1 MSYSVVFY
9 SIGYFLFFLLLLISK
24 KKKGLRLFDEDGL
37 VSNPRM
43 LILLHIGGIVLFGA
57 VPFLFDHAAAFVLF
71 KNIAAG
77 QPLTWMILLL
87 VVALLFISPRLSEKK
102 HRKFLDSAAH
112 PGSPDKKFIITYF
125 LVRILFICFYECWFR
140 GFFLNDC
147 IATFGI
153 GWAIVLNICLYA
165 ILHIVNGKD
174 EVIACFPFGL
184 LLCCLCI
191 WQGAVWPAIALHL
204 ALTVPYE
211 MSFLK
216 KINIRQVATV

>member
-9 SIGYFLFFLLLLISK
+9 SISYFLFFLLLLISK
-24 KKKGLRLFDEDGL
+24 KRKGLRLFDEDGL
-37 VSNPRM
+37 VSNPRL
-43 LILLHIGGIVLFGA
+43 LILLHVGGIVLFGA

-71 KNIAAG
+71 KNAAVWE
-77 QPLTWMILLL
+77 PLTSIIVLLTIL
-87 VVALLFISPRLSEKK
+87 LLFISPRLAEKK
-102 HRKFLDSAAH
+102 CRKFLDSATRHA
-112 PGSPDKKFIITYF
+112 SPDKKFIITYF

-140 GFFLNDC
+140 GFLLNDC

-191 WQGAVWPAIALHL
+191 WQGAVWPAVALHL

-216 KINIRQVATV
+216 KINIRRVATV